1 MLTVESFLLICKQVG
16 LSSEEMQLMDI
27 GDCLDFIQ
35 EWIDYNNPEKEK
47 KRKASQK
54 DFDLF

>member
-1 MLTVESFLLICKQVG
+1 
-16 LSSEEMQLMDI
+16 MDI

-35 EWIDYNNPEKEK
+35 EWIDYNNPKKEK